1 MKIDD
6 LYEYNKGIQDPNS
19 NAKQSN
25 KNDDEMEMEPFTPDQ
40 EKEVAKGFKALGA
53 KLGQPIQN
61 PKMAAKGIN
70 KAIQGDKPT
79 PQQLQSKLPIDVQLT
94 KAMQTP
100 ALRNQLAN
108 ILKKANQMDIDES
121 TLAKKILKKLTGK
134 KNLTKFKKRSKLLK
148 EADPTLFEINF
159 NKKEIAKGSLELPI
173 KCGFEAETYF
183 FNVDRGGA
191 SDDVDNMSISDIEY
205 EYGDLPDQAYEDYQ
219 DWLYQKGQD
228 EYIDDLISDKV
239 HEVKEDEDYLNDFID
254 SSAGPSSE
262 AVEVYKNE
270 FEEENPKEYENREE
284 DGWEYMNWVREYV
297 EEEYE
302 DDYLEWLD
310 RAVRDEYNFE
320 DEAKELAEGDYSME
334 DWVYDNHS
342 YMSSFLDDYGYDY
355 SRPSGDVEGVA
366 DELHTWIRDNSEF
379 DSYPESGEYGDT
391 NTTTSWA
398 VETDSSINPDEGAGA
413 ELISPVFD
421 SPKKMLKEMKS
432 LFDWSETNFGTNNS
446 TGLHVTMSWHGKNP
460 DTVKDEDDEFY
471 NLDATGPNKLKMA
484 LLLGDEYLLAEFGRL
499 RNSYTKSQYNNV
511 LKHAEGMKRGEA
523 KSFKEFEKILTKGID
538 TGKFNSIHFKGEKDR
553 IAGTNLIEFRIAG
566 GSDYQEM
573 YDKVAKAVVRYATIM
588 QAGYEKDAYKRDYV
602 NAVFR
607 LLRKSQEIDPKK
619 LKALSVVNHEIIDSA
634 KGIVGKKDYFDVINL
649 LSNSVESLRYYEEL
663 SKPGADKEWLKSVK
677 EYEKNTGT
685 KFDIKEAE
693 ITGYIAPDN
702 IRPSKGAASELKKAQ
717 EKFASAVTIIA
728 RDIADGNNRGNVSA
742 KDIGAFRKY
751 ANLIKLDD
759 KELEKIVITK
769 MDDFNWGDPDR
780 SNIKRLKKGIDTLFK
795 RNIISEPEYL
805 SPQDAD
811 RIATGMWQFY
821 QSDDVKDNG
830 KTDELAEL
838 FMQLNPRNDKPNVVE
853 ILKDLMHQRQ
863 QNGFSAKLK
872 GSGWNTGITLMGT
885 GKITTPGAS
894 AELLKFLEPY
904 SGYKHPTGKEHHIN
918 IKSDDPYASVF
929 DMRLRQ
935 RLRERLEHIRELESD
950 DPEKATKLQQQL
962 VKVGIELLEG
972 LKPRPDLWDENED
985 GRAQITRGSDGE
997 ADLATHSDLERWNN
1011 AMDRIVK
1018 LESELTS
1025 GDKTYN
1031 FTSAY
1036 DDYIIG
1042 VIHLD
1047 RYYSWKESN
1056 GPTQSA
1062 VLKNLHKERFA
1073 SIKKF
1078 LSEFDKVF
1086 RKEGFLDL
1094 KAEIQA
1100 KNTLDRRN
1108 KDFEKNVRDNARAK
1122 LNIPSHSWMYIDKD
1136 FFDTITDKSYGDRE
1150 AYLDNHIDNF
1160 NKNVNNTKVYVIPSS
1175 HWSDAEDATNGLELI
1190 DTFEKSKNYFHTW
1203 RKKGYKRII
1212 NKFQNTYGYSWKDLT
1227 NDEKFYSGDGDLYS
1241 KLKDLGIEISHK
1253 GDSRKGAPGQTDLL
1267 SDELTKNSASG
1278 EPLNRSSA
1286 TSWSMNNDEASQK
1299 QFDAFDWEQYPAKMK
1314 DIVAKVMKQ
1323 DRYGSFKVALEDVL
1337 RKVLDGKVSID
1348 KEDLGRPID
1357 RMANAAGI
1365 ETDDGGSSNGIASK
1379 TNWKTLSDYLG
1390 IERGVNDQGP
1400 NLLLKVYN
1408 QFDGDHNWRPEETDE
1423 DGKNVI
1429 GLKRWA
1435 AAVKEAEKYIKDN
1448 YNVSGG
1454 NYFRKNADGSD
1465 GDNVSSMYSNNTIST
1480 SPENE
1485 FDSDY
1490 DKARADHPG
1499 FDRMMQRG
1507 MQNYLARGQVNDLVG
1522 FLNNP
1527 SNDNVFKSQVLNTIT
1542 NRGDM
1547 ENGPFATFQDA
1558 LAVTR
1563 RQGNESVFDKF
1574 DALPLQEQ
1582 LRIINQSNV
1591 LEKFTERKLS
1601 KDEKEDKE
1609 KYVKGMKKNKK
1620 GFKKRYG
1627 DDAEAVMYATATK
1640 MAKENKINTNMKN
1653 VFEQFENL
1661 SLEKQL
1667 EILHSPV
1674 VEGFFSNLDIDIREL
1689 SYQAFAKKYPEYA
1702 HLHPGVE
1709 ELSTKPVKMQKTPYN
1724 KKQHIKNTHKKF
1736 IQQHGKAKAD
1746 MMMQRMIDRGYFDK
1760 QKTESLLGIDVLART
1775 KKLTENMPN
1784 NNKLAILKRLLSKT
1798 FPVGDLDM
1806 QFQAYLALPV
1816 PRMMTAFSQ
1825 LKSIEGPEACG
1836 RDILRHFAKNRLP
1849 DAEVKQLD
1857 LNESYIREDATEDR
1871 LNSIMTALENNPSFA
1886 KRVYKMLKLD
1896 KESADHL
1903 DIEDRLKNNDTGKEN
1918 DHRINKNI
1926 MRQLVVSLEQLD
1938 HDFDEINAFV
1948 ETYGHADYV
1957 NTELLNKSGVFKIS
1971 DMFVGTDA
1979 VSKEFI
1985 DDLYEKLFDF
1995 RINISGSNRGPG
2007 ELGLCLLSPNVELAS
2022 VGDIKVNG
2030 EEIEVKGEVSSGG
2043 GRMVNGID
2051 DFKFSGL
2058 AQVKSQL
2065 VPFYEKHEI
2074 PEELRIYNLKGAIG
2088 GGRNQGQAH
2097 ILDQAQQLEQVK
2109 QGVGA
2114 EFLKLIVST
2123 YQFVIDS
2130 EEETELTSSFMNM
2143 DKARFLTLVG
2153 LMSFKNYA
2161 YMLNKKGFNRLI
2173 FLNWRHDKVVNCT
2186 TEEFPKFSEHLAFT
2200 SLDMADSQNGPAVQV
2215 SVLK

>member
-1 MKIDD
+1 M
-6 LYEYNKGIQDPNS
+6 YE
-19 NAKQSN
+19 
-25 KNDDEMEMEPFTPDQ
+25 
-40 EKEVAKGFKALGA
+40 
-53 KLGQPIQN
+53 
-61 PKMAAKGIN
+61 
-70 KAIQGDKPT
+70 
-79 PQQLQSKLPIDVQLT
+79 
-94 KAMQTP
+94 
-100 ALRNQLAN
+100 
-108 ILKKANQMDIDES
+108 
-121 TLAKKILKKLTGK
+121 
-134 KNLTKFKKRSKLLK
+134 
-148 EADPTLFEINF
+148 
-159 NKKEIAKGSLELPI
+159 
-173 KCGFEAETYF
+173 
-183 FNVDRGGA
+183 
-191 SDDVDNMSISDIEY
+191 
-205 EYGDLPDQAYEDYQ
+205 
-219 DWLYQKGQD
+219 
-228 EYIDDLISDKV
+228 KV
-239 HEVKEDEDYLNDFID
+239 V
-254 SSAGPSSE
+254 
-262 AVEVYKNE
+262 
-270 FEEENPKEYENREE
+270 
-284 DGWEYMNWVREYV
+284 
-297 EEEYE
+297 
-302 DDYLEWLD
+302 
-310 RAVRDEYNFE
+310 
-320 DEAKELAEGDYSME
+320 
-334 DWVYDNHS
+334 
-342 YMSSFLDDYGYDY
+342 
-355 SRPSGDVEGVA
+355 
-366 DELHTWIRDNSEF
+366 
-379 DSYPESGEYGDT
+379 
-391 NTTTSWA
+391 
-398 VETDSSINPDEGAGA
+398 
-413 ELISPVFD
+413 
-421 SPKKMLKEMKS
+421 
-432 LFDWSETNFGTNNS
+432 
-446 TGLHVTMSWHGKNP
+446 
-460 DTVKDEDDEFY
+460 
-471 NLDATGPNKLKMA
+471 
-484 LLLGDEYLLAEFGRL
+484 
-499 RNSYTKSQYNNV
+499 
-511 LKHAEGMKRGEA
+511 
-523 KSFKEFEKILTKGID
+523 
-538 TGKFNSIHFKGEKDR
+538 
-553 IAGTNLIEFRIAG
+553 
-566 GSDYQEM
+566 
-573 YDKVAKAVVRYATIM
+573 KAVVRYSTIM
-588 QAGYEKDAYKRDYV
+588 KAGYEEDAFRRDYV

-619 LKALSVVNHEIIDSA
+619 LKDLEVVNHEVIDAA
-634 KGIVGKKDYFDVINL
+634 KSIVGKKDYFDVIKML
-649 LSNSVESLRYYEEL
+649 GSSVEYLQNYEKL
-663 SKPGADKEWLKSVK
+663 NSPDADKKWKQEIKD
-677 EYEKNTGT
+677 YEKGTGS
-685 KFDIKEAE
+685 KVE
-693 ITGYIAPDN
+693 IEEETVQGYLVPNSMA
-702 IRPSKGAASELKKAQ
+702 PSKRAAGELKKSQ
-717 EKFASAVTIIA
+717 ERFGSAITLLA
-728 RDIADGNNRGNVSA
+728 RDIADGNNRGPVSA
-742 KDIGAFRKY
+742 KHIGAFRKFGKE
-751 ANLIKLDD
+751 LKLNTGAIEKLSFSSMKDFNFGGTD
-759 KELEKIVITK
+759 KENVA
-769 MDDFNWGDPDR
+769 
-780 SNIKRLKKGIDTLFK
+780 RLQKGINSLFK
-795 RNIISEPEYL
+795 QDIINNAEYL
-805 SPQDAD
+805 TPQDAD

-821 QSDDVKDNG
+821 QSDDSKDNVKLDKLADLLVNLMPG
-830 KTDELAEL
+830 NNKIDIQDTLRELSHE
-838 FMQLNPRNDKPNVVE
+838 
-853 ILKDLMHQRQ
+853 RQ

-872 GSGWNTGITLMGT
+872 GSGWNTSTTLMGT

-904 SGYKHPTGKEHHIN
+904 SGYKHPTSKDHHIN
-918 IKSDDPYASVF
+918 IKSDDSYASVF

-935 RLRERLEHIRELESD
+935 RLRERLEHIKELEID

-1036 DDYIIG
+1036 DDFIIG
-1042 VIHLD
+1042 SIHLD
-1047 RYYSWKESN
+1047 RYYSWKQNN
-1056 GPTQSA
+1056 GPVQSA

-1227 NDEKFYSGDGDLYS
+1227 NDEKFYSGDGDLYA

-1286 TSWSMNNDEASQK
+1286 TSWSINNDEASQK

-1379 TNWKTLSDYLG
+1379 TNWKTLSDYLK

-1429 GLKRWA
+1429 GLKKWA

-1507 MQNYLARGQVNDLVG
+1507 MQNNLKRGQVNDLVG

-1527 SNDNVFKSQVLNTIT
+1527 DNDNVFKSQVLNTIT

>member
-1 MKIDD
+1 MKIKD
-6 LYEYNKGIQDPNS
+6 LHEYNKGIQDPNS
-19 NAKQSN
+19 NAKNSMPASLSP
-25 KNDDEMEMEPFTPDQ
+25 ET
-40 EKEVAKGFKALGA
+40 EKEIAKGLKMVDPTMNG
-53 KLGQPIQN
+53 
-61 PKMAAKGIN
+61 KMAAKGLSN
-70 KAIQGDKPT
+70 QIQGKKPT
-79 PQQLQSKLPIDVQLT
+79 PGQLQQKSGIDIKVA
-94 KAMQTP
+94 KAVKDP
-100 ALRNQLAN
+100 ALRNQMKA
-108 ILKKANQMDIDES
+108 ILKKADEMDIEES

-134 KNLTKFKKRSKLLK
+134 KSLTKFKKRSKLLK

-159 NKKEIAKGSLELPI
+159 NKKEIATGSLELPI

-183 FNVDRGGA
+183 YNVERGGA

-254 SSAGPSSE
+254 SSSGPSSE
-262 AVEVYKNE
+262 AIEQYKE
-270 FEEENPKEYENREE
+270 QFEEDDPKEYENREE

-302 DDYLEWLD
+302 DEYLEWLD
-310 RAVRDEYNFE
+310 NAVREEYNFE
-320 DEAKELAEGDYSME
+320 DEARELAEGDYSME
-334 DWVYDNHS
+334 DWVYDTHS

-366 DELHTWIRDNSEF
+366 DELHTWVRDNSEF
-379 DSYPESGEYGDT
+379 DSFPETGEYGDT
-391 NTTTSWA
+391 STTTSWA
-398 VETDSSINPDEGAGA
+398 VETDSSIDPDEGAGA

-471 NLDATGPNKLKMA
+471 GDDATGPNKLKMA
-484 LLLGDEYLLAEFGRL
+484 LLLGDPYLLAEFGRL
-499 RNSYTKSQYNNV
+499 KNSYTKSQYNNV
-511 LKHAEGMKRGEA
+511 LKYAEGMKRGDA
-523 KSFKEFEKILTKGID
+523 KSFEEFEKLLTKGID
-538 TGKFNSIHFKGEKDR
+538 SGKFNSIHFKGEKDR
-553 IAGTNLIEFRIAG
+553 VAGTNLIEFRIAG
-566 GSDYQEM
+566 GVDYQEM

-588 QAGYEKDAYKRDYV
+588 QAGYEKDAYKKDYV

-619 LKALSVVNHEIIDSA
+619 LKDLLVVNHEIIDSA
-634 KGIVGKKDYFDVINL
+634 KGIVGKKDYFDVINF

-685 KFDIKEAE
+685 KFDIKEEE
-693 ITGYIAPDN
+693 IQGYIAPDN

-728 RDIADGNNRGNVSA
+728 RDIADGNNRGSVSA

-751 ANLIKLDD
+751 ANSIKLDD

-805 SPQDAD
+805 TPQDSD

-821 QSDDVKDNG
+821 QSDDVKDNA

-872 GSGWNTGITLMGT
+872 GSGWDTNTTLMGT

-904 SGYKHPTGKEHHIN
+904 GGYKHPTSPDHHIN
-918 IKSDDPYASVF
+918 IKSDDSYATVF
-929 DMRLRQ
+929 DNRLRQ

-950 DPEKATKLQQQL
+950 DSEKAVELQKIL
-962 VKVGIELLEG
+962 IKVGLELLEG
-972 LKPRPDLWDENED
+972 LKPRPDLWDKDDD
-985 GRAQITRGSDGE
+985 GHAAITRGSDG
-997 ADLATHSDLERWNN
+997 ASDLASYDSLERWND
-1011 AMDRIVK
+1011 AMDRLVK
-1018 LESELTS
+1018 IESEISS

-1036 DDYIIG
+1036 DDFVIG

-1047 RYYSWKESN
+1047 RYFSWKESN
-1056 GPTQSA
+1056 GPVQSA
-1062 VLKNLHKERFA
+1062 VLKQLHKERFA

-1086 RKEGFLDL
+1086 QKEGFLDL

-1108 KDFEKNVRDNARAK
+1108 RDFEKNVRDNAKAK

-1136 FFDTITDKSYGDRE
+1136 FYDTITDKDYDDRA
-1150 AYLDNHIDNF
+1150 AYLDNHLDHF
-1160 NKNVNNTKVYVIPSS
+1160 NKQVNNTRVYVIPSS

-1190 DTFEKSKNYFHTW
+1190 DTFEKNKNYFHSW
-1203 RKKGYKRII
+1203 RKKSYKRVLQ
-1212 NKFQNTYGYSWKDLT
+1212 KFLNTYGFSWENL
-1227 NDEKFYSGDGDLYS
+1227 NDETKFIPGNGDLFAE
-1241 KLKDLGIEISHK
+1241 LKSIGIEITHK

-1267 SDELTKNSASG
+1267 SDELTKNPISG

-1286 TSWSMNNDEASQK
+1286 TSWSMNDDDSGQK
-1299 QFDAFDWEQYPAKMK
+1299 QFDAFDWSVYPEKMK
-1314 DIVAKVMKQ
+1314 DVVAKVMKQ
-1323 DRYGSFKVALEDVL
+1323 SEFGSFQVALKDVL
-1337 RKVLDGKVSID
+1337 QKIVDRKINID
-1348 KEDLGRPID
+1348 PEDLGKPLDKLAI
-1357 RMANAAGI
+1357 AAGV
-1365 ETDDGGSSNGIASK
+1365 EEMDGDSSNSIASS
-1379 TNWKTLSDYLG
+1379 TNWTNLADYLK
-1390 IERGVNDQGP
+1390 IERGVNLQGV
-1400 NLLLKVYN
+1400 NLLKKVYD
-1408 QFDGDHNWRPEETDE
+1408 QYDGDHNWRPAETDE
-1423 DGKNVI
+1423 DGQNVI
-1429 GLKRWA
+1429 GLKRWG

-1448 YNVSGG
+1448 YNVSAG

-1465 GDNVSSMYSNNTIST
+1465 GDDVSSMYGDDRTIST
-1480 SPENE
+1480 PPENE

-1507 MQNYLARGQVNDLVG
+1507 MQNYLARGSVNDLVG

-1527 SNDNVFKSQVLNTIT
+1527 DNDNVFKSQVLNTIT

-1547 ENGPFATFQDA
+1547 ENGPFASFHDA

-1563 RQGNESVFDKF
+1563 RQGNESIFDRFDK
-1574 DALPLQEQ
+1574 LSLQEQ
-1582 LRIINQSNV
+1582 LDIIRNSKILNIMEAKKPKMPKQNNPVAKNSRNMSGAGAH
-1591 LEKFTERKLS
+1591 KSPKDYNRK
-1601 KDEKEDKE
+1601 KMKADIRKELGEDQAQE
-1609 KYVKGMKKNKK
+1609 FN
-1620 GFKKRYG
+1620 
-1627 DDAEAVMYATATK
+1627 
-1640 MAKENKINTNMKN
+1640 N
-1653 VFEQFENL
+1653 VFEQFEKL

-1667 EILHSPV
+1667 ELLRNPV
-1674 VEGFFSNLDIDIREL
+1674 AEKFFEQDWNNPTNDELERERQGAEKFVQDRKEEELLKQLKKDKKYDRARLLKKYTKLYGQETAEKMIWSMAQQNKFESLIGIDIL
-1689 SYQAFAKKYPEYA
+1689 S
-1702 HLHPGVE
+1702 
-1709 ELSTKPVKMQKTPYN
+1709 
-1724 KKQHIKNTHKKF
+1724 
-1736 IQQHGKAKAD
+1736 
-1746 MMMQRMIDRGYFDK
+1746 
-1760 QKTESLLGIDVLART
+1760 RT

-1784 NNKLAILKRLLSKT
+1784 NNKLNIIKGLLSKH
-1798 FPVGDLDM
+1798 FPVGDIAM
-1806 QFQAYLALPV
+1806 QFKAYTAMPI
-1816 PRMMTAFSQ
+1816 PSMMNAFSQ
-1825 LKSIEGPEACG
+1825 LQSVEGPDACA
-1836 RDILRHFAKNRLP
+1836 REILTHFCKHRLP
-1849 DAEVKQLD
+1849 DAEIKK
-1857 LNESYIREDATEDR
+1857 LNLKESYIKEDEDEDR
-1871 LNSIMTALENNPSFA
+1871 LNSIMKAMQDNPNFA
-1886 KRVYKMLKLD
+1886 KRVYKMLKLEKGSED
-1896 KESADHL
+1896 SL
-1903 DIEDRLKNNDTGKEN
+1903 DIEDRLTNQDTGKEN

-1926 MRQLVVSLEQLD
+1926 LRKLVTSLEQLD

-1957 NTELLNKSGVFKIS
+1957 NTELLNKSGVFSIKDMLVGS
-1971 DMFVGTDA
+1971 DS

-1985 DDLYEKLFDF
+1985 FDLYESLFDF

-2022 VGDIKVNG
+2022 IGDIKVNG

-2065 VPFYEKHEI
+2065 VPFYEKHDI
-2074 PEELRIYNLKGAIG
+2074 PEEFRIYNLKGAIG

-2097 ILDQAQQLEQVK
+2097 ILDQAQQLEQIK

-2114 EFLKLIVST
+2114 EFLKLITST

-2143 DKARFLTLVG
+2143 DKAKFLTLVG
-2153 LMSFKNYA
+2153 RMSFKNYA
-2161 YMLNKKGFNRLI
+2161 YMLNKKGFNRLV

-2186 TEEFPKFSEHLAFT
+2186 TEEFSEYSDHLAFT

-2215 SVLK
+2215 SVKK